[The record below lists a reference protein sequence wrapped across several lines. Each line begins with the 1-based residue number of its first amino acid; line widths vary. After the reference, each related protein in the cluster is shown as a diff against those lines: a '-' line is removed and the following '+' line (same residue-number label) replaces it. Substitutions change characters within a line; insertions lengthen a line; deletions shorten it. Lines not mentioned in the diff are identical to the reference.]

1 MSSMRKHIINLF
13 VEFTQS
19 EKNAGILLMICSI
32 LSLLLANSVFSETY
46 VNFWHQKMI
55 FSFLNFEMTHTL
67 EEWINDG
74 LMTIFF
80 LLVGL
85 EIERELYEGELH
97 PIKNAIV
104 PIAAAMGGM
113 LMPAAIYAIVNF
125 NSPDTLRGFGI
136 PMATDIAFSLAV
148 LSLVANRV
156 PLALKVLLTSL
167 AIIDDLGSIIV
178 IAVFYGKSIHWF
190 YLMSALGVFLIL
202 LIMNK
207 LKIYR
212 LTPYLL
218 LGGVMWYFMLRSG
231 IHATIS
237 GVLLAFALPF
247 NYKGERNPSI
257 RLQEILHIPVAFIV
271 LPVFTLANTAIPLKF
286 EYINSLS
293 NVHAIGIAL
302 GLIAGK
308 PLGILLGIYWVVR
321 LKVVQLPKN
330 VNWYQLLALGTSA
343 GIGFTMS
350 IFFAQLAF
358 NDEVLI
364 QSSKMMILM
373 SSCFSGLMAYLMFV
387 LRKVKMG

>member
-1 MSSMRKHIINLF
+1 MRKGIVNLF

-19 EKNAGILLMICSI
+19 EKNAGLVLIVCTV
-32 LSLLLANSVFSETY
+32 LSLILANSVISGSY
-46 VNFWHQKMI
+46 VNFWHQEMR
-55 FSFLNFEMTHTL
+55 FSFLNFEMIHTL

-74 LMTIFF
+74 LMTVFF

-104 PIAAAMGGM
+104 PIAAAIGGM
-113 LMPAAIYAIVNF
+113 VIPAVIYAIVNF
-125 NSPDTLRGFGI
+125 HSPETLRGFGI

-178 IAVFYGKSIHWF
+178 IAVFYGKGIHWF
-190 YLMSALGVFLIL
+190 YLMSALGIFLIL
-202 LIMNK
+202 LVMNK

-218 LGGVMWYFMLRSG
+218 LGIVMWYCMLKSG

-247 NYKGERNPSI
+247 NYRGERNPSI
-257 RLQEILHIPVAFIV
+257 RLQEMLHIPVAFLV
-271 LPVFTLANTAIPLKF
+271 LPIFTLANTAIPLNF
-286 EYINSLS
+286 EFINSLS

-308 PLGILLGIYWVVR
+308 PLGILLGIYLVVR
-321 LKVVQLPKN
+321 LKVVQLPNN

-364 QSSKMMILM
+364 QSSKMMILI
-373 SSCFSGLMAYLMFV
+373 SSCFSGLLAYLMFV
-387 LRKVKMG
+387 LKKIKTS

>member
-1 MSSMRKHIINLF
+1 MRKRIVNLF
-13 VEFTQS
+13 LEFTQS
-19 EKNAGILLMICSI
+19 ERNAGMVLIVCTVV
-32 LSLLLANSVFSETY
+32 SLILANSAFSETY
-46 VNFWHQKMI
+46 VGLWHQKMS
-55 FSFLNFEMTHTL
+55 FSFLNFEMTHIL

-104 PIAAAMGGM
+104 PIAAAIGGM
-113 LMPAAIYAIVNF
+113 LIPATIYAIINF
-125 NSPDTLRGFGI
+125 NSPTIRGFGI

-148 LSLVANRV
+148 LSLVANKV

-178 IAVFYGKSIHWF
+178 IAVFYGKGIQWF
-190 YLMSALGVFLIL
+190 YLMSALGIFLIL

-218 LGGVMWYFMLRSG
+218 LGIVMWYCMLKSG

-247 NYKGERNPSI
+247 NYRGEKNPSI
-257 RLQEILHIPVAFIV
+257 RLQEMLHIPVAFLV
-271 LPVFTLANTAIPLKF
+271 LPIFTLANTAIPLNF
-286 EYINSLS
+286 EYINNLS
-293 NVHAIGIAL
+293 GVHAIGIAL

-308 PLGILLGIYWVVR
+308 PVGILLGIYLVVR
-321 LKVVQLPKN
+321 LKIVRLPNN

-358 NDEVLI
+358 NDEVLV
-364 QSSKMMILM
+364 QSSKMMILI
-373 SSCFSGLMAYLMFV
+373 SSCFSGLLAYLMFV
-387 LRKVKMG
+387 LKKTKTI

>member
-1 MSSMRKHIINLF
+1 MRRGIVNLF

-19 EKNAGILLMICSI
+19 ERNAGIVLMVCSI
-32 LSLLLANSVFSETY
+32 LSLILANSVISEAY
-46 VNFWHQKMI
+46 VNFWHQKMS

-104 PIAAAMGGM
+104 PIAAAIGGM
-113 LMPAAIYAIVNF
+113 VMPAVIYTIVNF

-178 IAVFYGKSIHWF
+178 IAVFYGKDIHYF
-190 YLMSALGVFLIL
+190 YLMGALGIFLIL

-218 LGGVMWYFMLRSG
+218 LGIVMWYCMLKSG
-231 IHATIS
+231 IHATLS

-247 NYKGERNPSI
+247 NYRGEKNPSI
-257 RLQEILHIPVAFIV
+257 RLQEMLHIPVAFLV
-271 LPVFTLANTAIPLKF
+271 LPIFTLANTAIPLNF

-293 NVHAIGIAL
+293 GVHAIGIAL

-308 PLGILLGIYWVVR
+308 PLGILLGIYLVVR
-321 LKVVQLPKN
+321 LKIVQLPNN
-330 VNWYQLLALGTSA
+330 VNWYQLLALGMSA

-358 NDEVLI
+358 NDDVLI
-364 QSSKMMILM
+364 QSSKMMILI
-373 SSCFSGLMAYLMFV
+373 SSCFSGWMAYLMFV
-387 LRKVKMG
+387 LKKPKTS